1 MITGVNCQAEIPA
14 ETGTSQSIMM
24 KLIADKNRAEI
35 TVLDIDT
42 VQTESDRYEWGCD
55 GCSVDTPFVAD

>member
-1 MITGVNCQAEIPA
+1 MITGANGQAEIPA

-35 TVLDIDT
+35 TALDIDT
-42 VQTESDRYEWGCD
+42 VQTESDRYE
-55 GCSVDTPFVAD
+55 